1 MGSLAPGGRAS
12 LWQEDAQWTLG
23 PAGAKLGRASFHKE
37 GEEFP
42 PWKQPSPSWLGARL
56 IIHGPDV
63 INESQEFGS
72 RMLEGNPKKQTTVF
86 LSNPSLNFIKG
97 TLRIR

>member
-1 MGSLAPGGRAS
+1 MDTRPPQEPSWGGP
-12 LWQEDAQWTLG
+12 LFIKG
-23 PAGAKLGRASFHKE
+23 

-42 PWKQPSPSWLGARL
+42 PWKQPSPSWLGARP

-72 RMLEGNPKKQTTVF
+72 WMLEGNPKNYLPFK
-86 LSNPSLNFIKG
+86 P
-97 TLRIR
+97 